1 MSVCEKASCWQTSLT
16 LASQRDLVTYS
27 AAICAVGRGR
37 HWDQALLLLDHM
49 AERLLR
55 PNAVCLTAAPEW
67 RRCMAQL
74 DTEMDLDVDLKALS
88 TRCQAD

>member
-55 PNAVCLTAAPEW
+55 AQ
-67 RRCMAQL
+67 RRVPHGRARVASL
-74 DTEMDLDVDLKALS
+74 HGAIGH
-88 TRCQAD
+88 